1 MSRKVNP
8 RASSGKFL
16 RVESRYPESFRFL
29 CLWVTPARKKCH
41 QLIVSTICKILLKV
55 IIFVCFVVIFVIIIN
70 KINIIAIIIISTIY
84 DHAKMSKSPI
94 FTKILK
100 CQPFAKQEGGAKN
113 HPFWQ
118 GMASLIP
125 LCPMPRQALQSG
137 STNDLKDFPPKE
149 DY

>member
-1 MSRKVNP
+1 M
-8 RASSGKFL
+8 GGG
-16 RVESRYPESFRFL
+16 
-29 CLWVTPARKKCH
+29 VTPARKKCH

-100 CQPFAKQEGGAKN
+100 CQPFAKN

-118 GMASLIP
+118 GMASLIT

-137 STNDLKDFPPKE
+137 STNDLKDLPPQRRLLIAWHFYICLLNISHQIGATIFE
-149 DY
+149 ADMFF